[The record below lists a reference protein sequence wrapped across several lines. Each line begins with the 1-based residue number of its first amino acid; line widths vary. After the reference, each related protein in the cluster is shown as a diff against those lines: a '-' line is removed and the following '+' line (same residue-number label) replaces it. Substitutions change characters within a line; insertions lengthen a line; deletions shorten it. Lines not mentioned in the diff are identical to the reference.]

1 MVERVRELICGRR
14 GFVQEN
20 LSGQGC
26 QTCGPGATAGPVK
39 GPVLASTPFLTQRP
53 FLFASGKAS
62 SLKTLKIQ
70 IYGDTCCGDAL

>member
-26 QTCGPGATAGPVK
+26 QTCGPGATAGPLK
-39 GPVLASTPFLTQRP
+39 GPVWAALMA
-53 FLFASGKAS
+53 G
-62 SLKTLKIQ
+62 SLKSESTAGFLLKHTDILVYVWPVVW
-70 IYGDTCCGDAL
+70 I